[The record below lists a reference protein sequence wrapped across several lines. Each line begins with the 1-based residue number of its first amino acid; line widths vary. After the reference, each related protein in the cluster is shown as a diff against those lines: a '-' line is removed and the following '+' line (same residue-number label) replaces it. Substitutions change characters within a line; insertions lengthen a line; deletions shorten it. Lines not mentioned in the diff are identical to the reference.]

1 MGDSLIRLSRA
12 EFPVSTALFRF
23 RTPACTDSGLNLWDG
38 VAPAA
43 RSISPSE
50 AISEEEQL
58 NPLISELIKQ
68 NFVES
73 NSVELSNSN
82 YESN

>member
-1 MGDSLIRLSRA
+1 MGDGLIRLSCA

-23 RTPACTDSGLNLWDG
+23 RTPVCTDSGLNLWDG

-43 RSISPSE
+43 RSLPPSE
-50 AISEEEQL
+50 EISEEEQL
-58 NPLISELIKQ
+58 NPLISKLIKQ

-73 NSVELSNSN
+73 NGVELSNRN